1 MNAPGFAGGWLRV
14 PGMPVDLQGE
24 SPCSSEVDVKDSE
37 AQGRYREVRSE
48 GSV

>member
-1 MNAPGFAGGWLRV
+1 MKATGFAGGWLRV

-24 SPCSSEVDVKDSE
+24 SPCSNKVDVKDSE